1 MLLPQRN
8 RMLLRFAKQTLIES
22 GSSSS
27 ESDYHKNDV
36 MKQLESK
43 NNFKQLGAAVKIKK
57 TLDYYRNNA
66 MNENDKVLL
75 KGIFI
80 KKAKDFHEELQ
91 RTPML
96 PKRFSRM
103 ILGNPEKSSS
113 SETSSYHEMQS
124 DTKVLHT

>member
-1 MLLPQRN
+1 MEQELDVVNLVKSIRQLRVLINMLLPQRN

-80 KKAKDFHEELQ
+80 KKAKDFHEEL
-91 RTPML
+91 
-96 PKRFSRM
+96 
-103 ILGNPEKSSS
+103 
-113 SETSSYHEMQS
+113 
-124 DTKVLHT
+124 